1 LQLLCFVVV
10 FKKEWFGIAA
20 DNNALPAQISFVM
33 VGIWWLGFTQIPLAI
48 LPNGTASTKN
58 QSGNIISNGFAELK
72 KVWVEIQHKKVL
84 KTFLFSY
91 FFYNMGVQTVML
103 VATLFGKKVLNI
115 PTEGLII
122 TILLIQIVAIPG
134 AILIAKLSDKIG
146 NIKTII
152 SVIIFW
158 LVVLAA
164 AYKITTTIQ
173 FYVLGAFVGFV
184 MGGIQSMSR
193 STYSKMIP
201 ANKDT
206 TSYFSFFDV
215 TEKFAIVI
223 GLLSYGFIEEL
234 TGSMK
239 NSLLA
244 VMLFFVIG
252 LVILI
257 PIRNSKLNDAI

>member
-1 LQLLCFVVV
+1 
-10 FKKEWFGIAA
+10 
-20 DNNALPAQISFVM
+20 M

-48 LPNGTASTKN
+48 LPNGTSSNKI
-58 QSGNIISNGFAELK
+58 QSGNLISNGFTELK
-72 KVWVEIQHKKVL
+72 KVWAEIQQMKVL

-103 VATLFGKKVLNI
+103 VATLFGKKVLQI

-158 LVVLAA
+158 LVVLVA
-164 AYKITTTIQ
+164 AYNITTTIQ
-173 FYVLGAFVGFV
+173 FYILGAFVGFV

-201 ANKDT
+201 PNKDT

-223 GLLSYGFIEEL
+223 GLLSYGFIEEI

-244 VMLFFVIG
+244 VMLFFFIG
-252 LVILI
+252 LIILI
-257 PIRNSKLNDAI
+257 PIRNRKLNS